1 MTMKEE
7 IPYTALDKNGL
18 TIGTGTIELN
28 PITIVAEHAHL
39 HPNRLKAPI
48 TKITITGNGNT
59 ITKKDLQSIAEL
71 WEETTDDQEGNV
83 YVIYH
88 RLAKH

>member
-7 IPYTALDKNGL
+7 IPYIALDKNGL

-28 PITIVAEHAHL
+28 PITIVAEHAHF

-48 TKITITGNGNT
+48 TKITITGNGNG

>member
-1 MTMKEE
+1 MKEE

-28 PITIVAEHAHL
+28 PITIVAEHAHF

-59 ITKKDLQSIAEL
+59 ITKNDLQSIAEL

>member
-7 IPYTALDKNGL
+7 IPYIALDKNGL

-28 PITIVAEHAHL
+28 PITIVAEHAHF

-59 ITKKDLQSIAEL
+59 ITKNDLQSIAEL

>member
-28 PITIVAEHAHL
+28 PITIVAEHAHF

-59 ITKKDLQSIAEL
+59 ITKNDLQSIAEL